1 MESYL
6 GLKGKGCWYPIKNII
21 NILLDYIYPKN
32 IKCILCSNPIDKN
45 NTYSLCKS
53 CFDNIVFIKD
63 GCIKCGKPLENNN
76 NISSIEK
83 CNYCIDKEFY
93 FTKAI
98 SCIEY
103 DNITSK
109 LIYSLKYGRK
119 TYISYHMAQI
129 IRDKLKHENIDF
141 DYIVYVPLH
150 KSRYKKRGFNQC
162 ELIALNLEKFTNK
175 KVISCIYRKNKTRY
189 LSKLNKS
196 ERSKELKGAF
206 EVTNNIREIENKSVL
221 LIDDIFTTGSTVN
234 EISKLLKNNNI
245 DNIYVCCL
253 LTGRNLY

>member
-53 CFDNIVFIKD
+53 CFDNISFIKD
-63 GCIKCGKPLENNN
+63 GCIKCGKPIENNSK
-76 NISSIEK
+76 SSSVDE
-83 CNYCIDKEFY
+83 CSYCSNKDFY
-93 FTKAI
+93 FNKAI

-103 DNITSK
+103 DNVTSK

-119 TYISYHMAQI
+119 TYISYHMAEI
-129 IRDKLKHENIDF
+129 IRDKIKYENINFDF
-141 DYIVYVPLH
+141 ILYVPLH
-150 KSRYKKRGFNQC
+150 KSRYKKRGFNQS
-162 ELIALNLEKFTNK
+162 ELIAKNLEKFIDK
-175 KVISCIYRKNKTRY
+175 KVINCLYRKNKTKY
-189 LSKLNKS
+189 LSKLSKN
-196 ERSKELKGAF
+196 ERRKELRNAF
-206 EVTNNIREIENKSVL
+206 GVTNNIEEIQNKNIL

-234 EISKLLKNNNI
+234 EISRLLKDNNI
-245 DNIYVCCL
+245 NNVYVCCL